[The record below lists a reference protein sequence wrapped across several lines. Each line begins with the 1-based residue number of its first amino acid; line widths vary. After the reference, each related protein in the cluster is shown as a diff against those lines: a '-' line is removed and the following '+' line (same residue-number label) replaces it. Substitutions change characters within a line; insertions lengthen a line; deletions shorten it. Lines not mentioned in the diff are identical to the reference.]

1 MRRLRRSRKA
11 DILLILI
18 LLIFL
23 LSAWMGAL
31 TFPFKTVMK
40 TEQLQI
46 VGVDFNGYGGPGST
60 IDVHVRNTGSA
71 TAIITGVKVD
81 DTVIGVTD
89 IIIDP
94 GESHEITGIYYGW
107 ISETAYNIAVV
118 TNTGATFTY
127 RAISPSP

>member
-1 MRRLRRSRKA
+1 MRRLRRSKKA
-11 DILLILI
+11 SISILI

-23 LSAWMGAL
+23 LLAWMGAL

-60 IDVHVRNTGSA
+60 IDIHVRNTGSA

-81 DTVIGVTD
+81 DAIIGVTD

-94 GESHEITGIYYGW
+94 GESYEITGIYYGW

-127 RAISPSP
+127 RAIPPSP